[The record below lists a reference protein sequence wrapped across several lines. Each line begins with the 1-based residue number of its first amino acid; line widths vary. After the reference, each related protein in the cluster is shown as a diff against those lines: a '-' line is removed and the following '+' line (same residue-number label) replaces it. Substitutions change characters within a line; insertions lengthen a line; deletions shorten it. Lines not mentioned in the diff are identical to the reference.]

1 MRTKPCV
8 MPLIFLSIMS
18 IFPTALAIA
27 DDFVF
32 LGDIASSHSLYYGF
46 MAPREGFI
54 AVGDGSDP
62 GRGIEII
69 DANDPANMQS
79 VGFREVNHMTY
90 YLDWEGDYLYVP
102 GEFEGFFIYDV
113 SNVEH
118 IVQASVMDLWSN
130 PVVGVSVRNN
140 LAYVGTDWNG
150 WSGGLYC
157 VDVVNPYNPAVVWS
171 SDTLDCSE
179 IFLGQSLLY
188 SYSWCN
194 DIRIVDILDPRRPR
208 QVTRMACQLIDA
220 MDIDESRNLMYVT
233 CFDYGLL
240 IYDISN
246 PLSPNL
252 ISTTQMPNNTQ
263 CIDVCHSKVYH
274 EIVFVSGYTGGL
286 WALDTS
292 DPVHPVATASYF
304 PEGTWCCFVSS
315 RGNLVYLTAAYS
327 FIALRYDLEVGLDDP
342 VAGLPDDISLGQNY
356 PNPFNAGTRI
366 SYMLP
371 RDQDIKLEIYDA
383 IGRVVE
389 TIFDGYQSAGR
400 NAVYWNGGGY
410 PSGSYFYKLTA
421 DGLSLSRQMILIK

>member
-1 MRTKPCV
+1 MRTKLFV
-8 MPLIFLSIMS
+8 ISLTLLSFTFILP
-18 IFPTALAIA
+18 IAVALA
-27 DDFVF
+27 DGFQY
-32 LGDIASSHSLYYGF
+32 LGAIPSSHGLYYGY

-54 AVGDGSDP
+54 AVGDGSEP

-90 YLDWEGDYLYVP
+90 SLDWEGEYLYVP

-113 SNVEH
+113 SDVEN

-130 PVVGVSVRNN
+130 PVAGASVRDNM
-140 LAYVGTDWNG
+140 AYVGTDWNG
-150 WSGGLYC
+150 GSGGLYC
-157 VDVVNPYNPAVVWS
+157 INVANPYYPALVWG
-171 SDTLDCSE
+171 SDTLDCAE
-179 IFLGQSLLY
+179 IFLGESLLY

-194 DIRIVDILDPRRPR
+194 DIRIVDISDPTHPM
-208 QVTRMACQLIDA
+208 QVTRIDCPLIDA

-233 CFDYGLL
+233 CFNYGLL

-246 PLSPNL
+246 PLSPQL
-252 ISTTQMPNNTQ
+252 LSTTQMPNNAQ

-274 EIVFVSGYTGGL
+274 QIVFVSGYVDGL

-292 DPVHPVATASYF
+292 DPADPEATASYF

-315 RGNLVYLTAAYS
+315 RGNLVYLTAGYS
-327 FIALRYDLEVGLDDP
+327 FIALRYDHEIGVDDP

-366 SYMLP
+366 SYSLP
-371 RDQDIKLEIYDA
+371 RNRNFKLEIYDA
-383 IGRVVE
+383 IGRVVV
-389 TIFDGYQSAGR
+389 TLFDGYQTAGR
-400 NAVYWNGGGY
+400 KAIYWDGTGY
-410 PSGSYFYKLTA
+410 SSGCYFYKLTA
-421 DGLSLSRQMILIK
+421 DDLSLSRQMILIK